1 MISLLNRREVTVTHD
16 MNRLN
21 QLREKLDGAGIE
33 HIVRNKRNRT
43 FTAGRSHGVPMWMR
57 TTPTSTA
64 STSTATTIKRHGTC
78 SFNRQRPWSM
88 TRGVFVCV
96 YFPCAT
102 AARRVF
108 SIKMARVMGPQPPG
122 TGVM

>member
-43 FTAGRSHGVPMWMR
+43 FTAGRSHGVPNVDADYAYEYGIYVHR
-57 TTPTSTA
+57 DDYE
-64 STSTATTIKRHGTC
+64 K
-78 SFNRQRPWSM
+78 
-88 TRGVFVCV
+88 
-96 YFPCAT
+96 
-102 AARRVF
+102 
-108 SIKMARVMGPQPPG
+108 ARVLLF
-122 TGVM
+122 

>member
-43 FTAGRSHGVPMWMR
+43 FTAGLRLRV
-57 TTPTSTA
+57 
-64 STSTATTIKRHGTC
+64 RHLRP
-78 SFNRQRPWSM
+78 SQRL
-88 TRGVFVCV
+88 
-96 YFPCAT
+96 
-102 AARRVF
+102 
-108 SIKMARVMGPQPPG
+108 
-122 TGVM
+122 

>member
-21 QLREKLDGAGIE
+21 QLRERLDGAGIE

-43 FTAGRSHGVPMWMR
+43 FTAGRSHGVPNVD
-57 TTPTSTA
+57 A
-64 STSTATTIKRHGTC
+64 DYAHEYATTIKRHGTC

>member
-43 FTAGRSHGVPMWMR
+43 FTAGRSHGVPNVDADYAYEYGIYVHR
-57 TTPTSTA
+57 DDYQKARDLLFT
-64 STSTATTIKRHGTC
+64 
-78 SFNRQRPWSM
+78 RQCPWSL
-88 TRGVFVCV
+88 TGAFLYAFTSRVPLLRGGCS
-96 YFPCAT
+96 PSKWRGSWGRS
-102 AARRVF
+102 RRG
-108 SIKMARVMGPQPPG
+108 RG
-122 TGVM
+122 